1 MIKYS
6 NIIRI
11 LLYSI
16 ITFIACLFLPW
27 WFIAVIGTVIG
38 FFAETK
44 YRAAIDSVLVLSLS
58 WFIMM
63 INNFFIDES
72 KFIIVNKMQDFLGIN
87 QIILIIITLMIP
99 ILVGTIASL
108 FGYQLRKVV
117 SDD

>member
-1 MIKYS
+1 MIKYP

-11 LLYSI
+11 FLYSVITFVTCLFFPWWI
-16 ITFIACLFLPW
+16 IT
-27 WFIAVIGTVIG
+27 VISTVIG

-44 YRAAIDSVLVLSLS
+44 YRATIDSAIVLSFS
-58 WFIMM
+58 WFIMIM
-63 INNFFIDES
+63 NNLFIDES
-72 KFIIVNKMQDFLGIN
+72 KFLIVNKMQDFLGIN